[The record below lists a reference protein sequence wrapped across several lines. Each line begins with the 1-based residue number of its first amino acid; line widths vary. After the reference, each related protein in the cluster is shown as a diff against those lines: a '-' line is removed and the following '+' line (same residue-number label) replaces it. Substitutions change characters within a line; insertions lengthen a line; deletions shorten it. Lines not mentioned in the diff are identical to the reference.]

1 MTPSRSADNATE
13 RAHCEPAQLDQP
25 QTPGVEPVER
35 EQVGM
40 LRSARQQPGD
50 QLAVEPPQHV
60 RQHGGRG
67 RVEPLHVV
75 DRDEQTAARSENAK
89 GTEDRRSDHAR
100 VEWAVRAAP
109 RAGA

>member
-1 MTPSRSADNATE
+1 MRCSVGRAYVTPSRSRTTRPSAPTVS
-13 RAHCEPAQLDQP
+13 PPGSISAQTSGL
-25 QTPGVEPVER
+25 EPVER

-89 GTEDRRSDHAR
+89 GT
-100 VEWAVRAAP
+100 
-109 RAGA
+109 